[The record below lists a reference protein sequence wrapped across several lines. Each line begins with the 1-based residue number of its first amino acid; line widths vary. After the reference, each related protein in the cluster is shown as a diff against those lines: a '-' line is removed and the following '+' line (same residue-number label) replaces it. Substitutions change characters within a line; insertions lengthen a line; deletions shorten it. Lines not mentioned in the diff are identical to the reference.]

1 MLNLGIMGGT
11 FNPIHVAH
19 LLVAQEAMME
29 CGLDEVLFIPNK
41 IAPHRRDLEWIAPAR
56 DRFVMTCMAVNENE
70 RFKASAME
78 LDRPQVSYT
87 YDTVAAMRTERPSLD
102 LTFITGADS
111 LLRSEWYRLDDL
123 LGLLRGFIVVSR
135 PGAPME
141 ELKRRLDELGLQN
154 RGRIVTLEIPGMDI
168 SSTDIRTRV
177 REGRPFRYMVPD
189 PVYDYIRK
197 NRLYVTPFAPEDDLG
212 VSAPAAGN
220 E

>member
-1 MLNLGIMGGT
+1 MMNLGLMGGT
-11 FNPIHVAH
+11 FNPIHLAH
-19 LLVAQEAMME
+19 LLVAQEAMIE

-41 IAPHRRDLEWIAPAR
+41 IAPHRRDVEWIAPAR
-56 DRFVMTCMAVNENE
+56 DRFIMTSMAVTGND
-70 RFKASAME
+70 RFKASAVE

-87 YDTVAAMRTERPSLD
+87 YDTVAAMRAERPTLD

-111 LLRSEWYRLDDL
+111 LLRSTWYRLDDL
-123 LGLLRGFIVVSR
+123 LGQLRAFIVVSR

-141 ELKRRLDELGLQN
+141 ELQRRLDELGLEH
-154 RGRIVTLEIPGMDI
+154 RDRIQTLEIPGLGI
-168 SSTDIRTRV
+168 SSTDIRLRV

-197 NRLYVTPFAPEDDLG
+197 NRLYVTPFDGPRVRDD
-212 VSAPAAGN
+212 AAGN